1 LQAKGSLAESSLRS
15 LLESAQAERA
25 TGTLSVRTNGSHDST
40 TLYFLF
46 GHLFHATGEGTY
58 GDDAVM
64 SALGWSAG
72 DFDFDARAKLPADET
87 VKSSIPELID
97 RAVHTANSRPASPP
111 PQVAPPPRPA
121 PQPMPEPMPA
131 PQPMSQPM
139 RQQPQPQPM
148 RQVQPAPAPQQVAS
162 NGWTPPAPTQVA
174 SAPTVAQRT
183 PSGRP
188 GLAHGVKYRP
198 TPKRGPEP
206 IPVPQGQVI
215 YDSLKSSFVDFPR
228 LITTLER
235 EVYTGY
241 VRLLTDAASGLIF
254 FRDGTALECVYD
266 RGDADTIEQG
276 SRALRSFHEDVTS
289 GNGVLDVVSLSPELV
304 DGLYQMTTAEPMYTD
319 LYASWVDSR
328 ALVEFL
334 SNRGLNGTVTVRAR
348 DGVGVMILAEGDLA
362 GAYTSESRE
371 ISDRADT
378 VLALCDDPDAM
389 IEVKA
394 SRGLP
399 VERLNV
405 DQVLGSRAP
414 AASAPMPQAHPQPQL
429 RPAPVM
435 DHRVQAPQRPQQA
448 VAGPMQ
454 QAAPPPTMAPQP
466 HLVQAP
472 AHIVPQQGGAD
483 WESIIADLQQATDE
497 ALGNRSRKV
506 KDILASADRTQAGIE
521 ASIDQI
527 PQISILFVDTT
538 RLESLAGELRAR
550 LYSHL
555 Q

>member
-15 LLESAQAERA
+15 LLESAQGERA
-25 TGTLSVRTNGSHDST
+25 TGTLSVRANGSQDPT

-58 GDDAVM
+58 GDDAVV
-64 SALGWSAG
+64 SALSWTSG

-87 VKSSIPELID
+87 VKSSIPELIE
-97 RAVHTANSRPASPP
+97 RAANT
-111 PQVAPPPRPA
+111 RPA
-121 PQPMPEPMPA
+121 PQPQAAPPPPA
-131 PQPMSQPM
+131 PQPQPMPQAMSQPMPQPM

-148 RQVQPAPAPQQVAS
+148 RQAQPAPAAPQPVAS
-162 NGWTPPAPTQVA
+162 NGWTPPAQVHVA
-174 SAPTVAQRT
+174 SSPQVAQR
-183 PSGRP
+183 SVGGRP

-228 LITTLER
+228 LLTTLER

-241 VRLLTDAASGLIF
+241 VRLLTDTASGLIF
-254 FRDGTALECVYD
+254 FRDGQALECVYD

-348 DGVGVMILAEGDLA
+348 DGVGVMILADGDLA

-378 VLALCDDPDAM
+378 VLALCDDPEAM

-405 DQVLGSRAP
+405 DQVVGGRP
-414 AASAPMPQAHPQPQL
+414 TASATMPQSQPQL

-435 DHRVQAPQRPQQA
+435 DHRIQAPQRPQA
-448 VAGPMQ
+448 AAAPMQ
-454 QAAPPPTMAPQP
+454 QASPP
-466 HLVQAP
+466 VAP
-472 AHIVPQQGGAD
+472 AHIVQTPSHMTSQPGAD

-506 KDILASADRTQAGIE
+506 KDILASADRTQVGIE
-521 ASIDQI
+521 AAIDQI

>member
-25 TGTLSVRTNGSHDST
+25 TGTLSVRVNGSHDAT

-46 GHLFHATGEGTY
+46 GHLFHATGDGIY
-58 GDDAVM
+58 GDDAVV
-64 SALGWSAG
+64 SALSWTSG

-97 RAVHTANSRPASPP
+97 RATHVATSRPAPP
-111 PQVAPPPRPA
+111 PQVAPPPRQAPE
-121 PQPMPEPMPA
+121 PQPIPPA
-131 PQPMSQPM
+131 MSQPI
-139 RQQPQPQPM
+139 RQQPHPQPM
-148 RQVQPAPAPQQVAS
+148 RQAQPAPAAASRPVAS
-162 NGWTPPAPTQVA
+162 NGWTPPAQAQVA
-174 SAPTVAQRT
+174 ASPQVGPRT
-183 PSGRP
+183 SGGHP
-188 GLAHGVKYRP
+188 GLAQGVKYRP

-228 LITTLER
+228 LLTTLER

-241 VRLLTDAASGLIF
+241 VRLLTESASGLIF
-254 FRDGTALECVYD
+254 FRDGQALECVYD

-276 SRALRSFHEDVTS
+276 GLALRSLHEDVTR
-289 GNGVLDVVSLSPELV
+289 GNGVLDVVSLSSELV

-334 SNRGLNGTVTVRAR
+334 SNRGLSGTITVRAR
-348 DGVGVMILAEGDLA
+348 DGVGVMILADGDLA

-405 DQVLGSRAP
+405 EQVVGTRPGPTGPP
-414 AASAPMPQAHPQPQL
+414 AQTQL

-435 DHRVQAPQRPQQA
+435 DHRIQAQRPQPA
-448 VAGPMQ
+448 AASMQ
-454 QAAPPPTMAPQP
+454 PPAAPVAPANTMQTAP
-466 HLVQAP
+466 HLGPPGV
-472 AHIVPQQGGAD
+472 D
-483 WESIIADLQQATDE
+483 WESIVADLQQATDE

-506 KDILASADRTQAGIE
+506 KDILASADRTQPGIE